1 MAHPDDDPP
10 VDWVEGVAII
20 VAVLIVVSVGSLN
33 DGQKQLIHVHDAVVG
48 DIVLLEPGKVIPCNR
63 VFLSGHNVRCDES
76 SATGDLDAI
85 KKLPYQVCITLRN
98 KQLTEFDPDSDI
110 PIGNV
115 DNTSGSPRKNHS
127 SLDLPGHMDCFVVSG
142 SKVVEGL
149 AHTWSFRLDRKGST
163 VISCRPFSQKPSH
176 IWFPRHVQMLVIVG
190 PPDSRPM
197 DCISGSGRPIQN
209 YIPES

>member
-85 KKLPYQVCITLRN
+85 KKLPYQATL
-98 KQLTEFDPDSDI
+98 L
-110 PIGNV
+110 
-115 DNTSGSPRKNHS
+115 
-127 SLDLPGHMDCFVVSG
+127 
-142 SKVVEGL
+142 
-149 AHTWSFRLDRKGST
+149 
-163 VISCRPFSQKPSH
+163 
-176 IWFPRHVQMLVIVG
+176 
-190 PPDSRPM
+190 
-197 DCISGSGRPIQN
+197 
-209 YIPES
+209 PESTRDASSHNTPKNKLPASAARPSKP